1 MKRLDFEV
9 AVIGGG
15 PAGICAAIAAA
26 RAGVRVALVEQYGFL
41 GGMATAGFV
50 TPVSEFRKNGR
61 QVIGGIAWELMERM
75 HALGGARL
83 DYPSGNVPFDGEIY
97 KLAAQRM
104 VLEAGVSLLLHA
116 KYARCLR
123 ENARIAQVEAIA
135 PGGALRLQEI
145 GRAHV

>member
-26 RAGVRVALVEQYGFL
+26 RTGVRVALVEQYGFL

-123 ENARIAQVEAIA
+123 ENARIAQVEASS
-135 PGGALRLQEI
+135 
-145 GRAHV
+145 